1 MAYNPYSP
9 PIMSQRRLL
18 IAHPGATSLL
28 YPLVALLQR
37 MAFDVSFE
45 TSFYAQPGDTYGRLA
60 QVLPSKLKA
69 RAERELSRRRHPDIA
84 PRGIITHP
92 LPELVHVLA
101 ARTAPPA
108 VTSSLLRWRNA
119 RFDRLVAAR
128 IRRERPD
135 IFIGFDGS
143 CEQSLRACKET
154 GTVSLLFQ
162 AIGHLRSGLRI
173 LEEERRLH
181 PEFAHVPLGDTSEN
195 WIERNTR
202 EALLADRVIVPSDY
216 VRDTMVDNGRDPDT
230 IDLLPYPVDTE
241 RFTPAMPPRPPHPLR
256 ALFVGQIGMRKGVKY
271 ILEAMKILARHDIQ
285 IGLVGG
291 VVDGSEWLQPYLG
304 RYRHIANVPHAEM
317 PAIFRDADIFVFP
330 SLHEGSAMATNEALA
345 SGLPVIVTPNAGAV
359 ARDGV
364 EGFVVPIRDAAAVAD
379 RMARLA
385 DDPALLARMSSAAR
399 SRAEAHDAAAY
410 SRNLETLLDRL
421 SLPAR

>member
-1 MAYNPYSP
+1 MP
-9 PIMSQRRLL
+9 QRRLL

-45 TSFYAQPGDTYGRLA
+45 TSFYARPGDAFDRIA
-60 QVLPSKLKA
+60 RALPRQLRS
-69 RAERELSRRRHPDIA
+69 RAERELGRRRHPDIA
-84 PRGIITHP
+84 PRGIVTHP

-101 ARTAPPA
+101 SRTTSPA
-108 VTSSLLRWRNA
+108 LVSSLLRWRNA

-128 IRRERPD
+128 IRRERPH

-143 CEQSLRACKET
+143 CEQSLRACQET

-181 PEFAHVPLGDTSEN
+181 PEFATTPLGDTSEG

-216 VRDTMVDNGRDPDT
+216 VRETLADNGRAPAT

-241 RFTPAMPPRPPHPLR
+241 RFTPATAPRPPAPLR
-256 ALFVGQIGMRKGVKY
+256 ALFVGQVGMRKGVKY
-271 ILEAMKILARHDIQ
+271 ILEAAKLLDRHDIQ
-285 IGLVGG
+285 IVLVGG
-291 VVDGSEWLQPYLG
+291 IVDGTEWLQPYHG

-330 SLHEGSAMATNEALA
+330 SLHEGSAMAINEALA

-359 ARDGV
+359 ARDGI

-385 DDPALLARMSSAAR
+385 DDPALRQRMARAAR
-399 SRAEAHDAAAY
+399 GRAQAHDATAY
-410 SRNLETLLDRL
+410 SRNLAALLDRL
-421 SLPAR
+421 PLPSR